1 MPQVSVAV
9 TPLRKQALLLEARRA
24 RVEWVDDAAC
34 PFNMSDEEGEASWNI
49 EQILLSSGSKAPSD
63 IINMALIDGKN
74 CSDTNCD
81 FESLTESSI
90 GEGSILLRRA
100 RACAT
105 VKSAVDIVYKMYEG
119 LSAIEMEER
128 VAKQL
133 IVQVNSKE
141 AKCLLA
147 SSSSDPSMTAKLST
161 SALSAHP
168 KIMALT
174 QNLSVARKAAEGYEV
189 FIQRLRSPES
199 AEIVQGMK
207 HFVTSLESSIQSKFN
222 EVTPPNASEVPPRGK
237 NLVQG
242 LTHFVLAWES
252 KRNAHN
258 KSSKSSEAGET
269 VPIEYDAISNQ
280 YPELCEEV
288 TSSIQI
294 YLDKTTETL
303 RTHVLWIGDSEDEF
317 ELQAKIAMETFL
329 FQKFH
334 NFLWQLIV
342 DDESDQEME
351 CKLESLQFITWK
363 HLDIKCL
370 ADNTISNLDESK
382 GRDKS
387 EFDRDLAL
395 ERILPVPSDK
405 WTIPINA
412 LRFLD
417 AQWSPTSKLVL
428 IMKAYRGVTNA
439 LCSVMPE
446 GELPGADDTLP
457 TLILALLHAKPR
469 KIVSNLAFIQ
479 TFARPDLLRGEPGY
493 VLTSLLSAL
502 HFLRDL
508 NDASALSISADSFAE
523 GLKRCQSEI
532 ARKSAS
538 KRTKG
543 PLSSR
548 EDNQDYRSKSEID
561 GNNLDNAGSQVN
573 QQQSNRLIATLK
585 SSDIH
590 SARNLGEEIS
600 LEWARKWQLKNTQLS
615 ETLTDSKLHLPQIS
629 SSSNLPKLEQLP
641 IGFSRS
647 YSYLGVQT
655 EDIRVADIPSLLD
668 EYQELVRF
676 CESLLTT
683 RNAEIVAEHKRKMRE
698 LRYHLEIQAAAADLQ
713 LLNQS
718 DNWGI

>member
-252 KRNAHN
+252 KRNA
-258 KSSKSSEAGET
+258 
-269 VPIEYDAISNQ
+269 
-280 YPELCEEV
+280 
-288 TSSIQI
+288 
-294 YLDKTTETL
+294 
-303 RTHVLWIGDSEDEF
+303 
-317 ELQAKIAMETFL
+317 QAKLAR
-329 FQKFH
+329 
-334 NFLWQLIV
+334 
-342 DDESDQEME
+342 
-351 CKLESLQFITWK
+351 QF
-363 HLDIKCL
+363 
-370 ADNTISNLDESK
+370 
-382 GRDKS
+382 
-387 EFDRDLAL
+387 
-395 ERILPVPSDK
+395 P
-405 WTIPINA
+405 
-412 LRFLD
+412 
-417 AQWSPTSKLVL
+417 
-428 IMKAYRGVTNA
+428 
-439 LCSVMPE
+439 
-446 GELPGADDTLP
+446 
-457 TLILALLHAKPR
+457 
-469 KIVSNLAFIQ
+469 
-479 TFARPDLLRGEPGY
+479 
-493 VLTSLLSAL
+493 
-502 HFLRDL
+502 
-508 NDASALSISADSFAE
+508 
-523 GLKRCQSEI
+523 
-532 ARKSAS
+532 
-538 KRTKG
+538 
-543 PLSSR
+543 
-548 EDNQDYRSKSEID
+548 
-561 GNNLDNAGSQVN
+561 
-573 QQQSNRLIATLK
+573 
-585 SSDIH
+585 
-590 SARNLGEEIS
+590 
-600 LEWARKWQLKNTQLS
+600 
-615 ETLTDSKLHLPQIS
+615 
-629 SSSNLPKLEQLP
+629 
-641 IGFSRS
+641 
-647 YSYLGVQT
+647 
-655 EDIRVADIPSLLD
+655 
-668 EYQELVRF
+668 
-676 CESLLTT
+676 
-683 RNAEIVAEHKRKMRE
+683 
-698 LRYHLEIQAAAADLQ
+698 
-713 LLNQS
+713 
-718 DNWGI
+718 